1 MYLKN
6 KKNNELMREALE
18 WMMISRCQT
27 QTRRVGDLRSR
38 DGQAWTMVAALPPL
52 PQVKRD
58 HLLCAL
64 GNKIIFCYF
73 HDQKLFL
80 IS

>member
-1 MYLKN
+1 
-6 KKNNELMREALE
+6 MREALE

-27 QTRRVGDLRSR
+27 QTQRVGDLRSR
-38 DGQAWTMVAALPPL
+38 DGQAWTMAALRQAL

-64 GNKIIFCYF
+64 GNK
-73 HDQKLFL
+73 
-80 IS
+80 

>member
-6 KKNNELMREALE
+6 NKNNELMREALE

-27 QTRRVGDLRSR
+27 QTQRVGDRRSR
-38 DGQAWTMVAALPPL
+38 DGQAWTMAAALPL
-52 PQVKRD
+52 VKRD

-64 GNKIIFCYF
+64 QDKDNIWLLLEPIPN
-73 HDQKLFL
+73 FL
-80 IS
+80 LIL

>member
-6 KKNNELMREALE
+6 NKNNELMREALE

-27 QTRRVGDLRSR
+27 QTQRVGDLRSR
-38 DGQAWTMVAALPPL
+38 DGQAWTMAALRQAL

-64 GNKIIFCYF
+64 GNK
-73 HDQKLFL
+73 
-80 IS
+80 

>member
-6 KKNNELMREALE
+6 NKNNELMREALE

-27 QTRRVGDLRSR
+27 QTQRVGDLHSR
-38 DGQAWTMVAALPPL
+38 DGQAWTMAAL

-64 GNKIIFCYF
+64 GNKYNSFF
-73 HDQKLFL
+73 LFP
-80 IS
+80 